1 MNAKLLGMMHKRMGK
16 SIHYN
21 PYRNKGTA
29 KQFNAWLEGY
39 NRRSEHAS
47 QWLKQKQAPLSGL
60 FIVLAFSD
68 FYDNEDR
75 VMSTRTDGRKKTTG
89 KKPAKK

>member
-1 MNAKLLGMMHKRMGK
+1 MAQIGSHLCRLIN
-16 SIHYN
+16 
-21 PYRNKGTA
+21 
-29 KQFNAWLEGY
+29 Q
-39 NRRSEHAS
+39 
-47 QWLKQKQAPLSGL
+47 QAPLSGL

-75 VMSTRTDGRKKTTG
+75 AMSTRTDGRKKTTG